1 MPIDPPFP
9 RLPPLNALRAF
20 EAAARL
26 GGFAA
31 AADELKVTP
40 GAVAAHV
47 KALEDELGAP
57 LFERHSRRVRL
68 TALGQRAFPA
78 FVDAFDRLGVAA
90 QDLRQAAAPGKVHIA
105 ALPAIAELWLSP
117 RLPGLRDILPGVDI
131 SISAVETP
139 PNLKRAPFDL
149 CAFFTDMPPADA
161 RIVGDDSILPVCAP
175 SLVAGLQT
183 PDDLLSQVCLTDTAW
198 EEDWTV
204 WAKVAMPGRPFVP
217 KGPRY
222 SLYSLVVAQAVS
234 GAGILMGHRMLV
246 ARHLREGSLV
256 APFDIEVSLGR
267 VFALWRY
274 GGASAAT
281 TSKIIRELA
290 PGITAR
296 RATITG
302 RSTT

>member
-40 GAVAAHV
+40 GAIAAHI
-47 KALEDELGAP
+47 KALEDELGAA
-57 LFERHSRRVRL
+57 LFERHSRGVRL
-68 TALGQRAFPA
+68 TALGRSALPA
-78 FVDAFDRLGVAA
+78 FVDAFDRLGMAA
-90 QDLRQAAAPGKVHIA
+90 QDLRQAAAPGKVNIA

-117 RLPGLRDILPGVDI
+117 RLAGLRDILPGLDV

-149 CAFFTDMPPADA
+149 CAFFMDTPPAGA
-161 RIVGDDSILPVCAP
+161 RVVGEDSILPVCAP
-175 SLVAGLQT
+175 SLAARLRT

-204 WAKVAMPGRPFVP
+204 WADVAMPGRPFVP
-217 KGPRY
+217 RGPRY
-222 SLYSLVVAQAVS
+222 SLYSLGVAQAVS

-246 ARHLREGSLV
+246 ERHLREGTLV
-256 APFDIEVSLGR
+256 APFDMEVSLGR
-267 VFALWRY
+267 VLALWRY
-274 GGASAAT
+274 GGASSAT
-281 TSKIIRELA
+281 PSKIIRELA
-290 PGITAR
+290 AGSSP
-296 RATITG
+296 
-302 RSTT
+302 